1 MGDQLVPSNS
11 DLPAPKPAKAK
22 TQPQL
27 KREQEAATFAK
38 NLREA
43 LHSKDLARCL
53 QTLEDLQEADFQLR
67 LDVKPGK

>member
-1 MGDQLVPSNS
+1 MDDQLASSHN

-43 LHSKDLARCL
+43 LHIKDLARCL
-53 QTLEDLQEADFQLR
+53 QTLEDLQEADFLLR
-67 LDVKPGK
+67 LDIKPGK